1 MKQNRSSQRDAT
13 VPALDAFEEGG
24 MAVMANWPGAKKR
37 QQPFIY
43 IRVGQRVRVHGL
55 IILRK
60 DAK

>member
-13 VPALDAFEEGG
+13 VPALDAYEEGLAQVTG
-24 MAVMANWPGAKKR
+24 WPGAKKR